1 MCDTMIALGNV
12 TQSGRTI
19 FAKNSDRA
27 PNERLLLERIPRK
40 SFAHGSM
47 VKCTYITIPQV
58 PVTYEVLIL
67 RPHWI
72 WGAEMGC
79 NEYGVVIGNEAVF
92 TKEKA
97 GENAL
102 IGMDLLRLALERSR
116 NAEEALNCV
125 IGLLACH
132 GQGGNCG
139 YDKNFRYDNSY
150 LIADRSSAWVLETA
164 GQYWAAKRVQDV
176 YAISNRLTIGRDY
189 DRSHPDLLHH
199 ALDKGWCRSEEDFN
213 FARCYTNRLVT
224 TFSGAAKREH
234 CSYTRLEESKGSIT
248 VEVMMDILRSHTA
261 KFEEK
266 PYQTASVSS
275 VCMHAGSLIGDQT
288 TGSFIAEL
296 AFPARGETEAE
307 VARDT
312 YWITGSS
319 APCLS
324 LFKPW
329 WMIEPDYL
337 SFSEDETAEAVA
349 YWEQQEKIYRSVLK
363 QLIDWKEYQSERD
376 QIEEALLSAV
386 RALAANT
393 PDGMLA
399 EIQARALEAETELR
413 NKVREEVRENPLE
426 YDYKGKPYFRR
437 YWEKKNRKLEQGV

>member
-1 MCDTMIALGNV
+1 
-12 TQSGRTI
+12 
-19 FAKNSDRA
+19 
-27 PNERLLLERIPRK
+27 
-40 SFAHGSM
+40 
-47 VKCTYITIPQV
+47 
-58 PVTYEVLIL
+58 
-67 RPHWI
+67 
-72 WGAEMGC
+72 
-79 NEYGVVIGNEAVF
+79 
-92 TKEKA
+92 
-97 GENAL
+97 
-102 IGMDLLRLALERSR
+102 
-116 NAEEALNCV
+116 
-125 IGLLACH
+125 
-132 GQGGNCG
+132 
-139 YDKNFRYDNSY
+139 
-150 LIADRSSAWVLETA
+150 
-164 GQYWAAKRVQDV
+164 
-176 YAISNRLTIGRDY
+176 
-189 DRSHPDLLHH
+189 
-199 ALDKGWCRSEEDFN
+199 
-213 FARCYTNRLVT
+213 
-224 TFSGAAKREH
+224 
-234 CSYTRLEESKGSIT
+234 
-248 VEVMMDILRSHTA
+248 MDILRSHTA